1 MSYMAKLGA
10 RLVDHGYPV
19 LPIMP
24 GTKKPGRYMAGMWR
38 DYPGWNRHSVRPTTD
53 HELAIWSEWPDAG
66 IGIVTGSIIGIDI
79 DVQAP
84 GLATRLGHLAREM
97 LGQTPLLRIGQA
109 PKRLLVYRSAQ
120 PLKGIKAHP
129 LELLGLGQQF
139 VAFAEHPDTHKPYL
153 WPDESPAD
161 VPADQLP
168 EVHEP
173 QIRAFREEAQT
184 LLPITLRPGQLP
196 GDLGRSSAGSEHV
209 DAGRTAG
216 DRRGTPEAITAAL
229 GFIPND
235 DLDYDSW
242 VRIGMALKGALGDD
256 AFDLFVAWSASSTK
270 DVPEFT
276 AKTWASL
283 KPERIGAG
291 TIYHHARAGGW
302 TPSPDLVL
310 NGALALDEQ
319 HPAEA
324 LLERAR
330 AGQRAAAAGGAAFRS
345 SLESFTLGQLLNDRG
360 PMPDDLISPR
370 LLTPGGMLVIGGAP
384 KVGKSDFI
392 IHLLAHLAGGRRFL
406 DFAPPRPLRIFY
418 LQAEIQYDYLRERLQ
433 QLALPADVVEL
444 ASERLVATPKQR
456 IVLNDDGVASAI
468 AAVRE
473 RFPGDPPD
481 IICIDPIRNVF
492 DGGPKSEGEND
503 NNAMLFFLQKRVEI
517 LRDTINPDAGVIL
530 CHHTKKITKH
540 TLAEDPF
547 QALSGAGSLRS
558 FYTSGMI
565 MHRPDEARPER
576 RLFFE
581 LRNGAALEPMMIDK
595 IAGRWVALN
604 AHGERLVRQNIG
616 QKLDAERRRKRD
628 VVVQLIFDEAAAGRM
643 YTSRQFAERFENKA
657 GLGAERSIRDRISV
671 LATKGWIKFV
681 RNYNEYDLPAPERSK
696 FGYLCVEDMVLGPI
710 KEIVDGDTGEVT
722 ELGKPVRPSDYKC
735 SQTGALLPVEN
746 PDDWVYQEDDP
757 G

>member
-1 MSYMAKLGA
+1 MA
-10 RLVDHGYPV
+10 RRR
-19 LPIMP
+19 
-24 GTKKPGRYMAGMWR
+24 T
-38 DYPGWNRHSVRPTTD
+38 
-53 HELAIWSEWPDAG
+53 G
-66 IGIVTGSIIGIDI
+66 ILSGSIVGIDI
-79 DVQAP
+79 DVHDAE
-84 GLATRLGHLAREM
+84 LASRLERLAREM
-97 LGQTPLLRIGQA
+97 LGETPLLRIGLA
-109 PKRLLVYRSAQ
+109 PKRLLVYRTAE
-120 PLKGIKAHP
+120 PLSGMKAHP
-129 LELLGLGQQF
+129 IEVLGLGQQF
-139 VAFAEHPDTHKPYL
+139 VAFADHPGTRRPYE

-161 VPADQLP
+161 VPAEQLP
-168 EVHEP
+168 EIDETTLRMFLD
-173 QIRAFREEAQT
+173 QAQA
-184 LLPITLRPGQLP
+184 LVPPELRPGRLP
-196 GDLGRSSAGSEHV
+196 GESTAQAGV
-209 DAGRTAG
+209 GAAG
-216 DRRGTPEAITAAL
+216 DLRGTPKAIADAL
-229 GFIPND
+229 RFIPND

-242 VRIGMALKGALGDD
+242 VRIGLALKGALDESGR
-256 AFDLFVAWSASSTK
+256 DLFIAWSATSSK

-276 AKTWASL
+276 LRTWASL

-302 TPSPDLVL
+302 VPGPELVL
-310 NGALALDEQ
+310 NGALALDER

-330 AGQRAAAAGGAAFRS
+330 AGQRAAAAGVAAFRS
-345 SLESFTLGQLLNDRG
+345 SLDSFTLGQLLNDRG

-370 LLTPGGMLVIGGAP
+370 LLTPGGLLVIGGAP

-392 IHLLAHLAGGRRFL
+392 IHLLAHLAGGQRFL

-433 QLALPADVVEL
+433 QMALPPEVVKL
-444 ASERLVATPKQR
+444 ASERLVATPKQQ
-456 IVLNDDGVASAI
+456 ILLNEAGVASAV

-473 RFPGDPPD
+473 RFADNPPD

-492 DGGPKSEGEND
+492 DGGPDSKGEND
-503 NNAMLFFLQKRVEI
+503 NNAMLFFLQKRVEM
-517 LRDTINPDAGVIL
+517 LHDRVNPDAGVIL

-581 LRNGAALEPMMIDK
+581 LRNGPALEPMMVDK

-657 GLGAERSIRDRISV
+657 GLGAERTIRDRISV

-710 KEIVDGDTGEVT
+710 QEIVDGSTGEVT
-722 ELGKPVRPSDYKC
+722 ELGKAVRPSDYKC
-735 SQTGALLPVEN
+735 PQTGALLPVEN

>member
-1 MSYMAKLGA
+1 
-10 RLVDHGYPV
+10 V
-19 LPIMP
+19 P
-24 GTKKPGRYMAGMWR
+24 G
-38 DYPGWNRHSVRPTTD
+38 
-53 HELAIWSEWPDAG
+53 
-66 IGIVTGSIIGIDI
+66 
-79 DVQAP
+79 
-84 GLATRLGHLAREM
+84 
-97 LGQTPLLRIGQA
+97 
-109 PKRLLVYRSAQ
+109 
-120 PLKGIKAHP
+120 
-129 LELLGLGQQF
+129 
-139 VAFAEHPDTHKPYL
+139 
-153 WPDESPAD
+153 
-161 VPADQLP
+161 P
-168 EVHEP
+168 E
-173 QIRAFREEAQT
+173 
-184 LLPITLRPGQLP
+184 
-196 GDLGRSSAGSEHV
+196 
-209 DAGRTAG
+209 
-216 DRRGTPEAITAAL
+216 
-229 GFIPND
+229 
-235 DLDYDSW
+235 
-242 VRIGMALKGALGDD
+242 
-256 AFDLFVAWSASSTK
+256 
-270 DVPEFT
+270 
-276 AKTWASL
+276 
-283 KPERIGAG
+283 
-291 TIYHHARAGGW
+291 
-302 TPSPDLVL
+302 LVL
-310 NGALALDEQ
+310 NGALALEER

-345 SLESFTLGQLLNDRG
+345 SLESFTLGQLLNDRC

-370 LLTPGGMLVIGGAP
+370 LLTPGGLLVIGGAP

-406 DFAPPRPLRIFY
+406 DFGPPRPLGIFY

-433 QLALPADVVEL
+433 QMALPPDVVEL
-444 ASERLVATPKQR
+444 ASERLVATPKQQ
-456 IVLNDDGVASAI
+456 ILLNEAGVASAA

-473 RFPGDPPD
+473 QFPDSPPD

-492 DGGPKSEGEND
+492 DGGPDSKGEND
-503 NNAMLFFLQKRVEI
+503 NNAMLFFLQKRVEL
-517 LRDTINPDAGVIL
+517 LRDRVNPDAGVIL

-581 LRNGAALEPMMIDK
+581 LRNGPALEPMMVDK

-604 AHGERLVRQNIG
+604 THGERLVRQNIG

-657 GLGAERSIRDRISV
+657 GLGAERTIRDRISV

-710 KEIVDGDTGEVT
+710 QEIVDGSTGEVT

-735 SQTGALLPVEN
+735 PQTGALLPVEN

>member
-1 MSYMAKLGA
+1 MSRSYMARLGA
-10 RLVDHGYPV
+10 RLVDNGYPV

-24 GTKKPGRYMAGMWR
+24 GTKKPGLFKGGTWR
-38 DYPGWNRHSVRPTTD
+38 DYPGWTRHGTRPTSE
-53 HELAIWSEWPDAG
+53 HELAVWAQWPDAG
-66 IGIVTGSIIGIDI
+66 IGIPTGTVIGIDI
-79 DVQAP
+79 DIAD
-84 GLATRLGHLAREM
+84 AAIASRLEQLAREG
-97 LGQTPLLRIGQA
+97 LGDTPGVRFGRR
-109 PKRLLVYRSAQ
+109 PKRLLVYRAAE
-120 PLKGIKAHP
+120 PLSGLKAHP
-129 LELLGLGQQF
+129 IEVLGLGQQF
-139 VAFAEHPDTHKPYL
+139 VAFADHPETRRPYE
-153 WPDESPAD
+153 WPQESPAE
-161 VPADQLP
+161 LP
-168 EVHEP
+168 TEALPLVDATM
-173 QIRAFREEAQT
+173 IRAFLDQAQAMV
-184 LLPITLRPGQLP
+184 PAELRPGRLP
-196 GDLGRSSAGSEHV
+196 GGSPAREGAV
-209 DAGRTAG
+209 AAG
-216 DRRGTPEAITAAL
+216 DLRGTPEAIADAL
-229 GFIPND
+229 QCIANA

-242 VRIGMALKGALGDD
+242 IRIGMALKGALGEDGWP
-256 AFDLFVAWSASSTK
+256 LFAAWSATSSK

-276 AKTWASL
+276 LKTWASL

-291 TIYHHARAGGW
+291 TIYHQALAAGW
-302 TPSPDLVL
+302 TPSPEMVL

-324 LLERAR
+324 LLQRAR
-330 AGQRAAAAGGAAFRS
+330 VGQRAAAGGRAFRS
-345 SLESFTLGQLLNDRG
+345 SLESFTLRQLLNDQG
-360 PMPDDLISPR
+360 PMPDDLIRPR
-370 LLTPGGMLVIGGAP
+370 LLTPGGLLVIGGAP

-392 IHLLAHLAGGRRFL
+392 IHLLAHLAGGQRFL
-406 DFAPPRPLRIFY
+406 DFAPPRPLGVFY

-433 QLALPADVVEL
+433 QMALPPDVVEL
-444 ASERLVATPKQR
+444 ASERLVATPKQQ
-456 IVLNDDGVASAI
+456 ILLDEGGVASAI

-492 DGGPKSEGEND
+492 DGGPDGKGEND
-503 NNAMLFFLQKRVEI
+503 NNAMLYFLQKRVEL
-517 LRDTINPDAGVIL
+517 LRDRVNPDAGVIL

-581 LRNGAALEPMMIDK
+581 LRNGPALDPMMVDK

-604 AHGERLVRQNIG
+604 VHGERLVRQNIG

-657 GLGAERSIRDRISV
+657 GLGAERTIRDRISV

-681 RNYNEYDLPAPERSK
+681 RNYHAYDLPAPERSK
-696 FGYLCVEDMVLGPI
+696 LGYLCVEDMVLGPI
-710 KEIVDGDTGEVT
+710 KEIVDGGTGEVT

-735 SQTGALLPVEN
+735 PQTGALLPVEN

-757 G
+757 R